1 MEQAIPVIL
10 ICINLAVF
18 SFTAKTRGVQI
29 RGEWRISERNLL
41 LAAFCF
47 GSLGAFL
54 GMKHYHHKT
63 KHWKFRI
70 LVPGMLLI
78 QVVILAGLFL
88 MGRLY

>member
-18 SFTAKTRGVQI
+18 F
-29 RGEWRISERNLL
+29 ISETNLL

>member
-18 SFTAKTRGVQI
+18 FLYGEDKRRSI

-63 KHWKFRI
+63 KHAKFTIGVPVI
-70 LVPGMLLI
+70 LCVQIG
-78 QVVILAGLFL
+78 VVIYYFYMMNL
-88 MGRLY
+88 R

>member
-1 MEQAIPVIL
+1 MEQAISVIL

-18 SFTAKTRGVQI
+18 FLYGEDKRRSI

>member
-1 MEQAIPVIL
+1 MYVVL
-10 ICINLAVF
+10 IYLLLVNLCSYFMMGADKRKAQEGTWRTPEATFMTLAVI
-18 SFTAKTRGVQI
+18 G
-29 RGEWRISERNLL
+29 
-41 LAAFCF
+41 
-47 GSLGAFL
+47 GAPGIML

>member
-18 SFTAKTRGVQI
+18 FLYGEDKRRSI

-63 KHWKFRI
+63 KHWYFVWGVPAI
-70 LVPGMLLI
+70 LLAQLALAVWLLT
-78 QVVILAGLFL
+78 
-88 MGRLY
+88 R

>member
-18 SFTAKTRGVQI
+18 FLYGEDKRRSI

-47 GSLGAFL
+47 GSLGA
-54 GMKHYHHKT
+54 
-63 KHWKFRI
+63 FRI